1 MRAKGGEIMNIK
13 KILVGAAASALML
26 ASSVFPTLATSP
38 FVTDLSN
45 NNWRVFNINAD
56 EAKLW
61 DINKAPSLDAGGLGF
76 TFNPLSTGWYS
87 VYLNTNYGDLSDKT
101 TITAA
106 TSWTA
111 STDYVNRNGTPDGA
125 YFRLYFQSAQGN
137 YTSNDYWWNTQYL
150 DLNGVSSG
158 TLTGDLTV
166 RTQWT
171 NLCGQRADDIVA
183 HPGPNC
189 VGGTDPDV
197 SPSDGFD
204 NAKRNVK
211 DVGLS
216 FGRASRYASGV
227 AIDDTVP
234 ASFQLNSFTVT
245 P

>member
-1 MRAKGGEIMNIK
+1 MNIK
-13 KILVGAAASALML
+13 QLVLGTAAGALML
-26 ASSVFPTLATSP
+26 VSSVIPALAVAPS
-38 FVTDLSN
+38 VTDLSN

-61 DINKAPSLDAGGLGF
+61 DINQAPSLNNGGLGF
-76 TFNPLSTGWYS
+76 TFNPFSTGWYT
-87 VYLNTNYGDLSDKT
+87 VYLNTNYGDLTDKT
-101 TITAA
+101 TMTAV

-111 STDYVNRNGTPDGA
+111 STQYVNRANLPTDGA

-137 YTSNDYWWNTQYL
+137 YNSNDYWWNTNRL
-150 DLNGVSSG
+150 DLNAGSSG
-158 TLTGDLTV
+158 ALTGNLTN
-166 RTQWT
+166 RGEWT
-171 NLCGQRADDIVA
+171 NLCGQSATDTTA

-189 VGGTDPDV
+189 VGGTDPAV
-197 SPSDGFD
+197 SPFEGFD

-227 AIDDTVP
+227 AINDVAGP